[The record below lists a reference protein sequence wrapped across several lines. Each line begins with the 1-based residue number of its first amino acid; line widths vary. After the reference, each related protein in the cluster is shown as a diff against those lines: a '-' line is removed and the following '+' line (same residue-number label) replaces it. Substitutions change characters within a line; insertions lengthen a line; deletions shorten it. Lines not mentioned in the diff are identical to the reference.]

1 MEQIHIYRART
12 LKTYKP
18 NNPEYEKV
26 DQLCLVA
33 KNIYNSVLYICK
45 QDFFY
50 RLENKIPY
58 SKGTYSPTAKKSTLY
73 NKAENKVYQNESI
86 KSLIAS
92 NYESD
97 YRAIPSV
104 VVNSVIYKACQ
115 TFQAFIA
122 ANLDYKKNPQ
132 KYTGKPKLPRYF
144 KESNS
149 KGSRF
154 TCILPPMNGDKEY
167 IYYRE
172 GQIFI
177 NFTYNKKLI
186 ASGRVKNAPLTLNP
200 VKTNLDLSYG
210 VYSTTKL
217 EYNPLIQL
225 QIVPKKI
232 SKSHYNY
239 ELQVVYDLPTI
250 KQVDDSFKNIG
261 AIDLGIDNFAAFTV
275 YSQSKPVRPLIINGK
290 GLKSKNKFYNK
301 EISYLKSIGSINS
314 SNSRRFVSNRIRGIY
329 SKRDIVF
336 KDFYHKAS
344 KTIIDYALE
353 NKVSIIFIGY
363 NKNWK
368 SKSSL
373 NMSTNQ
379 TFQQISY
386 EKFKQY
392 IAYKAELVGIQV
404 REVNEAYTSGTSYL
418 DNELPVVEKYNKERR
433 TYRGLFTTN
442 TGITVNADINASY
455 QIMVAGSK
463 QYFKK
468 YYCLY
473 DPAVITKE
481 SLSPK
486 VINIDTFKVSQK
498 HTKVHNK
505 QHFNVPVSQYQTDK
519 QAAKVYEIA
528 QKYEQIKLSEQNKTY
543 TPVLCI

>member
-12 LKTYKP
+12 LKTYKLKDAD
-18 NNPEYEKV
+18 YQKV
-26 DQLCLVA
+26 DELCIKA
-33 KNIYNSVLYICK
+33 KNIYNSVIYICK

-50 RLENKIPY
+50 RLEYKIPY
-58 SKGTYSPTAKKSTLY
+58 SKGTYSPTAKKSTFY

-86 KSLIAS
+86 RSLIVS
-92 NYESD
+92 KYESD
-97 YRAIPSV
+97 HRALPSTV
-104 VVNSVIYKACQ
+104 TESIINKACQ

-122 ANLDYKKNPQ
+122 AHLDYKKNPQ
-132 KYTGKPKLPRYF
+132 KYTGKPKIPRYF

-154 TCILPPMNGDKEY
+154 ICVLSSANNYVFYKDN
-167 IYYRE
+167 
-172 GQIFI
+172 QIFI

-186 ASGRVKNAPLTLNP
+186 ANGKVKNAPLTLNP
-200 VKTNLDLSYG
+200 VKTDLDLSYG
-210 VYSTTKL
+210 IYSTTKL

-239 ELQVVYDLPTI
+239 ELQVVYDLPI
-250 KQVDDSFKNIG
+250 IRQADDSFKNIG

-314 SNSRRFVSNRIRGIY
+314 SNPRRFVSNRIRGIY
-329 SKRDIVF
+329 SKRDRVF

-363 NKNWK
+363 NKSWK

-373 NMSTNQ
+373 NKKQNQ
-379 TFQQISY
+379 TFQQIQY
-386 EKFKQY
+386 EKFKKY
-392 IAYKAELVGIQV
+392 ICYKAELVGIQV
-404 REVNEAYTSGTSYL
+404 REVNESYTSGTSYL
-418 DNELPVVEKYNKERR
+418 DGEIPVAENYNKERR

-455 QIMVAGSK
+455 QIMVAGCK
-463 QYFKK
+463 HYFKK

-505 QHFNVPVSQYQTDK
+505 QHFNAPISQYQTDK

-528 QKYEQIKLSEQNKTY
+528 QKYKQIQLSEQNKTY
-543 TPVLCI
+543 APVICI

>member
-18 NNPEYEKV
+18 KDADYQKV
-26 DQLCLVA
+26 DELCIKA
-33 KNIYNSVLYICK
+33 KNIYNSVIYICK

-50 RLENKIPY
+50 RLEYKIPY
-58 SKGTYSPTAKKSTLY
+58 SKGTYSPTAKKSTFY

-86 KSLIAS
+86 RSLIVS
-92 NYESD
+92 KYESD
-97 YRAIPSV
+97 HRALPSTV
-104 VVNSVIYKACQ
+104 TESIINKACQ

-122 ANLDYKKNPQ
+122 AHLDYKKNPQ

-154 TCILPPMNGDKEY
+154 ICVLSSANNYVFYKDN
-167 IYYRE
+167 
-172 GQIFI
+172 QIFI

-186 ASGRVKNAPLTLNP
+186 ANGKVKNAPLTLNP
-200 VKTNLDLSYG
+200 VKTDLDLSYG
-210 VYSTTKL
+210 IYSTTKL

-225 QIVPKKI
+225 QIVPKKM

-239 ELQVVYDLPTI
+239 ELQVVYDLPII
-250 KQVDDSFKNIG
+250 KQADDSFKNIG

-314 SNSRRFVSNRIRGIY
+314 SNPRRFVSNRIRGIY
-329 SKRDIVF
+329 SKRDRVF

-363 NKNWK
+363 NKSWK

-373 NMSTNQ
+373 NKKQNQ

-386 EKFKQY
+386 EKFKKY
-392 IAYKAELVGIQV
+392 ICYKAELVGIQV

-418 DNELPVVEKYNKERR
+418 DGEIPVAENYNKERR

-455 QIMVAGSK
+455 QIMVAGCK
-463 QYFKK
+463 HYFKK

-505 QHFNVPVSQYQTDK
+505 QHFNAPVSQYQTDK
-519 QAAKVYEIA
+519 QVDKVYEIA
-528 QKYEQIKLSEQNKTY
+528 QKYKQLQLSEQNKTY
-543 TPVLCI
+543 APVICI

>member
-1 MEQIHIYRART
+1 MEQTHIYRTRT

-26 DQLCLVA
+26 DQLCLLA

-50 RLENKIPY
+50 RLEHKIPY

-73 NKAENKVYQNESI
+73 NKAENKIYQSDYI
-86 KSLIAS
+86 KGLIIS
-92 NYESD
+92 NYEND
-97 YRAIPSV
+97 YRELPLE
-104 VVNSVIYKACQ
+104 VVNAVIKKACQ

-122 ANLDYKKNPQ
+122 THLDYKKNPQ

-144 KESNS
+144 KEVNS

-154 TCILPPMNGDKEY
+154 TCILPSTNNYVFYKDN
-167 IYYRE
+167 
-172 GQIFI
+172 QIFI

-186 ASGRVKNAPLTLNP
+186 ANGTVKNAPLVLNT
-200 VKTNLDLSYG
+200 VKTDLDLSYG

-217 EYNPLIQL
+217 DYNPLIQL
-225 QIVPKKI
+225 QIVPKKV

-239 ELQVVYDLPTI
+239 ELQVVYDLPTN
-250 KQVDDSFKNIG
+250 KQVDSSFKNIG
-261 AIDLGIDNFAAFTV
+261 AIDLEIDNFAAFTV
-275 YSQSKPVRPLIINGK
+275 YSKSKPVRPLIINGK

-301 EISYLKSIGSINS
+301 EIAYLKSIGTVN
-314 SNSRRFVSNRIRGIY
+314 SNSNKFTSNRIRGIY
-329 SKRDIVF
+329 SKRDRVF

-344 KTIIDYALE
+344 KIIIDYALE

-363 NKNWK
+363 NKSWK
-368 SKSSL
+368 SSSKL
-373 NMSTNQ
+373 TQNSNQ

-392 IAYKAELVGIQV
+392 LCYKAELVGIQV

-418 DNELPVVEKYNKERR
+418 DGELPVIENYNKERR
-433 TYRGLFTTN
+433 IYRGLFTTN
-442 TGITVNADINASY
+442 TGKIINADINASY
-455 QIMVAGSK
+455 QIMVEGCK

-486 VINIDTFKVSQK
+486 VVNIDTFKVNQHK
-498 HTKVHNK
+498 TKVHNK
-505 QHFNVPVSQYQTDK
+505 QHFNAPVSRYQTDK
-519 QAAKVYEIA
+519 QAAKVYELT
-528 QKYEQIKLSEQNKTY
+528 QQYEQLRISEQNKTY
-543 TPVLCI
+543 APVICI

>member
-1 MEQIHIYRART
+1 MKQTHIYRTRT

-18 NNPEYEKV
+18 KDADYQKV
-26 DQLCLVA
+26 DELCIKA
-33 KNIYNSVLYICK
+33 KNIYNSVIYICK

-73 NKAENKVYQNESI
+73 NKAENKIYQNESI
-86 KSLIAS
+86 KGLIAS

-97 YRAIPSV
+97 HRALPLIV
-104 VVNSVIYKACQ
+104 TDFIINKACQ
-115 TFQAFIA
+115 TFQAFIEA
-122 ANLDYKKNPQ
+122 HLDYKKNPQ

-186 ASGRVKNAPLTLNP
+186 ANGKVKNAPLTLNP

-210 VYSTTKL
+210 IYSTTKL

-250 KQVDDSFKNIG
+250 KQVDGSFKNIG

-329 SKRDIVF
+329 SKRDRVF

-363 NKNWK
+363 NKSWK

-373 NMSTNQ
+373 NKKQNQ

-392 IAYKAELVGIQV
+392 LCYKAELVGIQV

-418 DNELPVVEKYNKERR
+418 DGELPVIENYNKERR

-455 QIMVAGSK
+455 QIIVAGSK
-463 QYFKK
+463 HYFKK

-505 QHFNVPVSQYQTDK
+505 QHFNTLESQYQTDK
-519 QAAKVYEIA
+519 QAAKVYER
-528 QKYEQIKLSEQNKTY
+528 IKNYAE
-543 TPVLCI
+543 VICI

>member
-1 MEQIHIYRART
+1 MEQIHIYRTRT
-12 LKTYKP
+12 LKIYKTKDAD
-18 NNPEYEKV
+18 YQKV
-26 DQLCLVA
+26 DELCIKA
-33 KNIYNSVLYICK
+33 KNIYNSVIYICK

-73 NKAENKVYQNESI
+73 SKAENKVYQNESI
-86 KSLIAS
+86 ISLIAS
-92 NYESD
+92 NYESE
-97 YRAIPSV
+97 YRALPLT
-104 VVNSVIYKACQ
+104 VVNSVIHKACQ

-122 ANLDYKKNPQ
+122 AHLDYKKNPQ

-154 TCILPPMNGDKEY
+154 ICILSSENNYVFYKDN
-167 IYYRE
+167 
-172 GQIFI
+172 QIFI

-186 ASGRVKNAPLTLNP
+186 ANGKVKNAPLTLNP

-210 VYSTTKL
+210 IYSTTKL

-314 SNSRRFVSNRIRGIY
+314 SNSRGFVSNRIRGIY
-329 SKRDIVF
+329 SKRDRVF

-363 NKNWK
+363 NKSWK

-373 NMSTNQ
+373 TKNPNQ

-392 IAYKAELVGIQV
+392 ICYKAELVGIQV

-418 DNELPVVEKYNKERR
+418 DNELPVVENYNKERR

-442 TGITVNADINASY
+442 TGIIVNADINASY
-455 QIMVAGSK
+455 QIMVAGCK
-463 QYFKK
+463 HYFKK

-486 VINIDTFKVSQK
+486 VVNIDTFKVSQK

-505 QHFNVPVSQYQTDK
+505 QHFNAPVSQYQ
-519 QAAKVYEIA
+519 Y
-528 QKYEQIKLSEQNKTY
+528 EQNKTY
-543 TPVLCI
+543 VSVLCI

>member
-1 MEQIHIYRART
+1 MEQFRGYRTRT

-26 DQLCLVA
+26 DQLCLIA

-50 RLENKIPY
+50 RLEHKIPY

-73 NKAENKVYQNESI
+73 NKAENKVYQSESV
-86 KSLIAS
+86 KSLITS

-97 YRAIPSV
+97 YRALPSV
-104 VVNSVIYKACQ
+104 VVDSIVNKACQ

-122 ANLDYKKNPQ
+122 AQLDYKKNPQ
-132 KYTGKPKLPRYF
+132 KYTGKPKLPHYF
-144 KESNS
+144 KENNK

-154 TCILPPMNGDKEY
+154 TCILPSTNGFVFFKDS
-167 IYYRE
+167 
-172 GQIFI
+172 QIFI
-177 NFTYNKKLI
+177 NYTYNKKLI
-186 ASGRVKNAPLTLNP
+186 ANGRVKNAQLTLNP

-210 VYSTTKL
+210 PYSTSKL
-217 EYNPLIQL
+217 DYNPLVQL
-225 QIVPKKI
+225 QIVPKKV

-239 ELQVVYDLPTI
+239 ELQLVYELPTKI
-250 KQVDDSFKNIG
+250 QVDNSFKNIG

-275 YSQSKPVRPLIINGK
+275 YSTKSSVRPLIINGK

-301 EISYLKSIGSINS
+301 EISYLKSIGAINN
-314 SNSRRFVSNRIRGIY
+314 SNPSKFTSNKIRCIY
-329 SKRDIVF
+329 AKRDKVF

-344 KTIIDYALE
+344 KAIVDYALE

-368 SKSSL
+368 SKSKL
-373 NMSTNQ
+373 GKKPNQ

-386 EKFKQY
+386 ERFKQY
-392 IAYKAELVGIQV
+392 ISYKAESVGIKV

-418 DNELPVVEKYNKERR
+418 DNELPVIENHNKERR
-433 TYRGLFTTN
+433 IYRGLFTTN
-442 TGITVNADINASY
+442 TGKTINADINASY
-455 QIMVAGSK
+455 QIMVAGCK

-468 YYCLY
+468 YHCLY
-473 DPAVITKE
+473 NTAIVTKE

-486 VINIDTFKVSQK
+486 VINIDTFKVNQHK
-498 HTKVHNK
+498 TKVQNK
-505 QHFNVPVSQYQTDK
+505 QHFNAPVSQYQTDK
-519 QAAKVYEIA
+519 QAAKVYNIA
-528 QKYEQIKLSEQNKTY
+528 QQYEQLRISEQNKTY
-543 TPVLCI
+543 TEVICI

>member
-1 MEQIHIYRART
+1 MEQIHIYRTRT

-18 NNPEYEKV
+18 KDVDYQKV
-26 DQLCLVA
+26 DELCIKA
-33 KNIYNSVLYICK
+33 KNIYNSVIYICK

-73 NKAENKVYQNESI
+73 NKAENKAYKNESI
-86 KSLIAS
+86 TSLIVS

-97 YRAIPSV
+97 YRALPLT

-115 TFQAFIA
+115 TFQTFIA
-122 ANLDYKKNPQ
+122 AHLDYKKNPQ

-144 KESNS
+144 KESNL

-154 TCILPPMNGDKEY
+154 TCILPSVKNY
-167 IYYRE
+167 VFYRDN
-172 GQIFI
+172 QIFI

-186 ASGRVKNAPLTLNP
+186 TNGRVKNAPLTLNP

-210 VYSTTKL
+210 IYSTTKL

-239 ELQVVYDLPTI
+239 ELQVVYDLPTV
-250 KQVDDSFKNIG
+250 KKVDDSFKNIG
-261 AIDLGIDNFAAFTV
+261 AVDLGIDNFAAFTV

-314 SNSRRFVSNRIRGIY
+314 SNSKRFTSNRVRGIY
-329 SKRDIVF
+329 SKRDRVF

-344 KTIIDYALE
+344 KTLINYALE

-363 NKNWK
+363 NKSWK
-368 SKSSL
+368 SKASL
-373 NMSTNQ
+373 NKKQNQ

-386 EKFKQY
+386 ERFKQY
-392 IAYKAELVGIQV
+392 ICYKAELVGIKV

-418 DNELPVVEKYNKERR
+418 DGELPVVENYNKERR
-433 TYRGLFTTN
+433 KYRGLFTTD
-442 TGITVNADINASY
+442 TGIAVNADINASY

-473 DPAVITKE
+473 DPAVINKE

-505 QHFNVPVSQYQTDK
+505 QHFNAPVSQYQTDK
-519 QAAKVYEIA
+519 QAAKIYEIA
-528 QKYEQIKLSEQNKTY
+528 QKYEQTKLSEQNKTY
-543 TPVLCI
+543 APVLCI

>member
-18 NNPEYEKV
+18 KDVDYQKIDELCIKV
-26 DQLCLVA
+26 
-33 KNIYNSVLYICK
+33 KNIYNSVIYICK

-86 KSLIAS
+86 RSLIVS

-97 YRAIPSV
+97 YRAIPSA

-132 KYTGKPKLPRYF
+132 KYTGKPKLPQYF
-144 KESNS
+144 KESNL

-154 TCILPPMNGDKEY
+154 TCILPSVKNYVFYKDN
-167 IYYRE
+167 
-172 GQIFI
+172 QIFI

-186 ASGRVKNAPLTLNP
+186 TNGTVKNAPLTLNP

-210 VYSTTKL
+210 IYSTTKL

-329 SKRDIVF
+329 SKRDRVF

-363 NKNWK
+363 NKSWK

-386 EKFKQY
+386 ERFKQY
-392 IAYKAELVGIQV
+392 ICYKAELVGIQV

-418 DNELPVVEKYNKERR
+418 DGELPVVENYNKERR

-463 QYFKK
+463 HYFKK

-505 QHFNVPVSQYQTDK
+505 QHFNAPESQYQTDK

-543 TPVLCI
+543 APVLCI

>member
-18 NNPEYEKV
+18 KDADYQKV
-26 DQLCLVA
+26 DELCIKA
-33 KNIYNSVLYICK
+33 KNIYNSVIYICK

-50 RLENKIPY
+50 RLEYKIPY
-58 SKGTYSPTAKKSTLY
+58 SKRTYSPTAKKSTFY

-86 KSLIAS
+86 RSLIVS
-92 NYESD
+92 KYESD
-97 YRAIPSV
+97 HRALPSTV
-104 VVNSVIYKACQ
+104 TESIINKACQ

-122 ANLDYKKNPQ
+122 AHLDYKKNPQ

-154 TCILPPMNGDKEY
+154 TCILSSVKNYVFYKDN
-167 IYYRE
+167 
-172 GQIFI
+172 QIFI

-186 ASGRVKNAPLTLNP
+186 ANGKVKNAPLTLNP
-200 VKTNLDLSYG
+200 VKTDLDLSYG
-210 VYSTTKL
+210 IYSTTKL

-225 QIVPKKI
+225 QIVPKKM

-239 ELQVVYDLPTI
+239 ELQVVYDLPII
-250 KQVDDSFKNIG
+250 KQADDSFKNIG

-314 SNSRRFVSNRIRGIY
+314 SNPRRFVSNRIRGIY
-329 SKRDIVF
+329 SKRDRVF

-363 NKNWK
+363 NKSWK

-373 NMSTNQ
+373 NKKQNQ

-386 EKFKQY
+386 EKFKKY
-392 IAYKAELVGIQV
+392 ICYKAELVGIQV

-418 DNELPVVEKYNKERR
+418 DGEIPVAENYNKERR

-455 QIMVAGSK
+455 QIMVAGCK
-463 QYFKK
+463 HYFKK

-505 QHFNVPVSQYQTDK
+505 QHFNAPVSQYQTDK
-519 QAAKVYEIA
+519 QVAKVYEIA
-528 QKYEQIKLSEQNKTY
+528 QKYKQLQLSEQNKTY
-543 TPVLCI
+543 APVICI

>member
-1 MEQIHIYRART
+1 MKQIHIYRART

-86 KSLIAS
+86 ISLIAS

-97 YRAIPSV
+97 YRALPLT

-239 ELQVVYDLPTI
+239 ELQIVYDLPTI

-301 EISYLKSIGSINS
+301 EISYLKSVGSINS

-329 SKRDIVF
+329 SKRDRVF

-363 NKNWK
+363 NKSWK
-368 SKSSL
+368 SKSRL
-373 NMSTNQ
+373 NKNQNQ

-386 EKFKQY
+386 ERFKQY
-392 IAYKAELVGIQV
+392 ICYKAELVGIQV

-418 DNELPVVEKYNKERR
+418 DGELPVVENYNKERR

-455 QIMVAGSK
+455 QIMVAGCK
-463 QYFKK
+463 HYFKNN
-468 YYCLY
+468 YCLY

-486 VINIDTFKVSQK
+486 VVNIDTFKVSQK

-505 QHFNVPVSQYQTDK
+505 QHFTAPVSQYQTDN
-519 QAAKVYEIA
+519 QAAKVYER
-528 QKYEQIKLSEQNKTY
+528 IKNYAE
-543 TPVLCI
+543 VICI